1 MKTFTSL
8 YKVPV
13 RAGDSLF
20 TLLHESIKLLLPM
33 LEEQEQ
39 LRILSTR
46 VKLKE
51 QMDDDVAWGGAE
63 MQEVAEEGDLDEL
76 EKLEKKEKDVVVVVL
91 L

>member
-1 MKTFTSL
+1 MTLSLLAAHHCFYRLGPAWMKTFTSL

-51 QMDDDVAWGGAE
+51 QMEDDVAWGGA
-63 MQEVAEEGDLDEL
+63 
-76 EKLEKKEKDVVVVVL
+76 
-91 L
+91 